1 MLVLT
6 PTQDRGSIPLAS
18 KKEGARFMWHY
29 GESVLSGEVIRL
41 GKILQIMR
49 DAAINSMLVSFSA
62 HQQKV
67 DSDGG
72 CKKDAK
78 EK

>member
-1 MLVLT
+1 
-6 PTQDRGSIPLAS
+6 
-18 KKEGARFMWHY
+18 MWHY